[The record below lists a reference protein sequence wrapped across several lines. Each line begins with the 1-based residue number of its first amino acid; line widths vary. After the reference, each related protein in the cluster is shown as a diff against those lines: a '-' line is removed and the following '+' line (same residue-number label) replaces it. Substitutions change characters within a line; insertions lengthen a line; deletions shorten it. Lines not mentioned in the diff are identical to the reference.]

1 MVADRLI
8 AGTAVQSVLLEGP
21 GSSLSLV
28 NPTQGRF
35 EHLVRY
41 SSEDALEAVLFN
53 GDEQQLEVNCLS
65 GR

>member
-1 MVADRLI
+1 MN
-8 AGTAVQSVLLEGP
+8 
-21 GSSLSLV
+21 LV
-28 NPTQGRF
+28 NPTQGKF
-35 EHLVRY
+35 EHLVGY

>member
-1 MVADRLI
+1 MN
-8 AGTAVQSVLLEGP
+8 
-21 GSSLSLV
+21 LV
-28 NPTQGRF
+28 NPTQGKF
-35 EHLVRY
+35 EHLGY